1 LIDVKIDEVEVEK
14 IFLEEV
20 KKRLDQLQNRQT
32 FWDMKEL
39 LRQTNMS
46 EPFIKEKFFF
56 DPRFPKYKVG
66 AKWLF
71 PAKECEDFLLT
82 WLREQMKY

>member
-1 LIDVKIDEVEVEK
+1 MINLQINEQEVEK
-14 IFLEEV
+14 LFLEEL
-20 KKRLDQLQNRQT
+20 KKRLDQIESRQT

-39 LRQTNMS
+39 IKQTNMS

-66 AKWLF
+66 AKWFF
-71 PAKECEDFLLT
+71 PAKECEDFLLM
-82 WLREQMKY
+82 WLREQVRL

>member
-1 LIDVKIDEVEVEK
+1 MIDVKIDEVEVEK

-39 LRQTNMS
+39 VRQTNMS

-66 AKWLF
+66 SKWVF
-71 PAKECEDFLLT
+71 PAKECEEFLLI
-82 WLREQMKY
+82 WLREQTKY

>member
-1 LIDVKIDEVEVEK
+1 MIDVKINEQEVEK
-14 IFLEEV
+14 IFLEEL

-39 LRQTNMS
+39 VRQTNMS

-56 DPRFPKYKVG
+56 DSRFPKYKVG
-66 AKWLF
+66 SKWFF
-71 PAKECEDFLLT
+71 PASECEEFLLT
-82 WLREQMKY
+82 WLREQTKY